1 MSGIL
6 GIWNL
11 DGQPVDKAA
20 LARMSATIAHRGP
33 DGEGFW
39 IQGPIGLGC
48 QLFRVTPESL
58 HETQPLVDAS
68 GCAIVFDGRL
78 DNRDE
83 LLASIDDRRDVSADS
98 PDPVLVREA
107 YRAFGE
113 GFAERLNGDF
123 ALGLFDPKEP
133 RLILARDAIGV
144 RPLYYCRAGNAFL
157 FASEIKALLAHS
169 QVFTRPNDDVLAEF
183 LLGGPLQYDL
193 GETFFSGVST
203 VVPGHLAIST
213 PGRFMTRRYW
223 DFDLTPRVHHR
234 SFHECAEEFR
244 HHFER
249 AVERRL
255 RSASPVAVA
264 VSGGLD
270 SSSILCLA
278 ETLRRRAP
286 DRHPRLLG
294 ISLTSPD
301 GSPSDE
307 KTFLLDIERG
317 HDIAVTRIPLRPPQF
332 LKGSKEALRNIEA
345 PFLRTPWNTTHV
357 FYDVAREKGAR
368 VVLTGQWGDQILTGR
383 EYLIDLVDRLEW
395 STAWAQLNEYGRW
408 FTDVNPKLAKRDFLQ
423 QLVRYYVPDAVR
435 PILRRL
441 RAKVIETRPTRS
453 LYSAAFRKR
462 TDRCASRNTTLR
474 KPFNT
479 AYANSIYQMARSWYY
494 VQCMDWNNKAAAVD
508 GMEMAY
514 PFFDRDLIS
523 FMLGIPGEVR
533 SWKGVPKAILREAMK
548 GVLPET
554 IRERRWKADAT
565 DLLNESM
572 ENQYQQL
579 VDCIQSG
586 GMALRMGYVNGD
598 VMAEELLRLGSRIR
612 GPANAV
618 TWSLGELLGLE
629 LWLQVFFSDRNEAVN
644 ATERRTSEHAIQ
656 GSTQGSTE

>member
-11 DGQPVDKAA
+11 DGQSVDKAA

-39 IQGPIGLGC
+39 NQGPIGLGC

-113 GFAERLNGDF
+113 GFAERLNGDL

-133 RLILARDAIGV
+133 RLIL
-144 RPLYYCRAGNAFL
+144 
-157 FASEIKALLAHS
+157 
-169 QVFTRPNDDVLAEF
+169 
-183 LLGGPLQYDL
+183 
-193 GETFFSGVST
+193 
-203 VVPGHLAIST
+203 
-213 PGRFMTRRYW
+213 
-223 DFDLTPRVHHR
+223 
-234 SFHECAEEFR
+234 
-244 HHFER
+244 
-249 AVERRL
+249 
-255 RSASPVAVA
+255 RSASLVAVA

-278 ETLRRRAP
+278 ETLPRRAP
-286 DRHPRLLG
+286 DRHPRLLR

-317 HDIAVTRIPLRPPQF
+317 HGIAVTRIPLRPPQF